1 MKRLIFALLAGFLF
15 TAILST
21 AVDHIFHVTG
31 VFPPYGEPMHDSG
44 LLLMAFTYR
53 AIFAIAGAYIT
64 ALIARESAMKAVW
77 ILGIIGSL
85 LWLAGS
91 IAMWEFAVPWYNI
104 LGVLTGV
111 PFSLLGGK
119 LYQRRLSL
127 KL

>member
-1 MKRLIFALLAGFLF
+1 
-15 TAILST
+15 
-21 AVDHIFHVTG
+21 
-31 VFPPYGEPMHDSG
+31 MHDSG